1 MPFRVIRTE
10 GRARRGEFDTAH
22 GKVQTPVFMN
32 VATQAAIKGG
42 VSAED
47 LESVH
52 CQVALCNTYHLHLRP
67 GSELVHEMGG
77 LHGFMT
83 WSHPILT
90 DSGGFQLYSLAKL
103 RKITEEGV
111 SFHSHI
117 DGRKIFLSPE
127 ESIRIQSNLGSD
139 IAMAF
144 DECVEIPSPYE
155 YVEAACGR
163 TSRWLERCK
172 AELERIREKGDAVNP
187 GQQLFGIN
195 QGATFR
201 ELRLRHMEQ
210 IAKLDLPGYAVG
222 GLAVGES
229 TEEMYEVLDYL
240 TPAMPQDKPRYLMG
254 VGTPENIVEGV
265 YRGID
270 FFDCVMPARNGRHA
284 RLFTAFGSI
293 NLKNEKYIH
302 DDRPIEENCGC
313 PVCRRYSRSYLRH
326 LFKAEEIL
334 ALRFGVLHN
343 LWYYNHLL
351 EEIRSAL
358 ENGTF
363 AQFREEFYKKR
374 ENHDLKV

>member
-1 MPFRVIRTE
+1 MPFRVLHTE

-22 GKVQTPVFMN
+22 GMVQTPVFMN
-32 VATQAAIKGG
+32 VATRAAIKGG
-42 VSAED
+42 VSAVD
-47 LESVH
+47 LEQVG
-52 CQVALCNTYHLHLRP
+52 CQVALCNTYHLNLRP
-67 GSELVHEMGG
+67 GSEVIRDLGG

-103 RKITEEGV
+103 RRITEEGV
-111 SFHSHI
+111 SFRSHI

-127 ESIRIQSNLGSD
+127 DSIRIQSNLGSD
-139 IAMAF
+139 ITMAF
-144 DECVEIPSPYE
+144 DECVEIPSTYD

-163 TSRWLERCK
+163 TYRWLERCK
-172 AELERIREKGDAVNP
+172 AELERLHDSGREVNP

-195 QGATFR
+195 QGATFKD
-201 ELRLRHMEQ
+201 LRLRHMEQ

-222 GLAVGES
+222 GLAVGET
-229 TEEMYEVLDYL
+229 TEEMYAVLDYL
-240 TPAMPQDKPRYLMG
+240 TAAMPSEKPRYLMG

-293 NLKNEKYIH
+293 NLKNEKYIR
-302 DDRPIEENCGC
+302 DENPIEEGCGC
-313 PVCRRYSRSYLRH
+313 PVCKRYSRAYLRH
-326 LFKAEEIL
+326 LFKADEIL

-343 LWYYNHLL
+343 LWYYNHLM
-351 EEIRSAL
+351 EQIRAAL
-358 ENGTF
+358 EAGSF
-363 AQFREEFYKKR
+363 ARFREEFYRMREKR
-374 ENHDLKV
+374 Y

>member
-1 MPFRVIRTE
+1 MPFRILQKE

-22 GKVQTPVFMN
+22 GTVQTPVFMN
-32 VATQAAIKGG
+32 VATRAAIKGG

-47 LESVH
+47 LERIS

-67 GSELVHEMGG
+67 GSEIVREMGG

-83 WSHPILT
+83 WNHPILT

-111 SFHSHI
+111 SFRSHI
-117 DGRKIFLSPE
+117 DGRKFFMSPE

-155 YVEAACGR
+155 YVDAACER
-163 TSRWLERCK
+163 TYRWLVRCRD
-172 AELERIREKGDAVNP
+172 ALDRLRDSGEAVNP

-201 ELRLRHMEQ
+201 DLRLKHIEQ

-222 GLAVGES
+222 GLAVGET
-229 TEEMYEVLDYL
+229 TEEMYAVLDYL
-240 TPAMPQDKPRYLMG
+240 TPAMPEEKPRYLMG

-284 RLFTAFGSI
+284 RLYTAQGSI

-302 DDRPIEENCGC
+302 DERPIEEGCGC
-313 PVCRRYSRSYLRH
+313 PVCRRYSRAYLRH

-343 LWYYNHLL
+343 LWYYNHLM
-351 EEIRSAL
+351 EEIRAAL
-358 ENGTF
+358 EAGRF
-363 AQFREEFYKKR
+363 ELFREEFYRKR
-374 ENHDLKV
+374 EEADR